1 MKLAALANAKVNL
14 YLKVLDKRNDGLHN
28 LDMVMQSV
36 SLADKV
42 EIDTDYSDGLK
53 VVCDGENIENN
64 IAETAARLY
73 FSSAEMS
80 VQNLLI
86 SIEKNIPVSAG
97 LAGGSA
103 DAAAVL
109 VLCNK
114 IYKKFSDSQLIELGG
129 KIGADVPFCMIGG
142 LARVTGFGDKIVSL
156 PVNTDYHLVLIKAAE
171 KRSTGYMYSLL
182 DNMDEHITADA
193 DKLISLLTDNSEASC
208 EFMQNDF
215 ALLWNDRNSERIKAD
230 LISCGANAVSLSG
243 SGPTFFGVFFDKLA
257 AKACCEK
264 LKNKYANVFLAS
276 PALCGIQIIE

>member
-64 IAETAARLY
+64 IAETAALLY

-114 IYKKFSDSQLIELGG
+114 IYKRFSGSQLIELGG

-182 DNMDEHITADA
+182 DNMDKHITADA

-208 EFMQNDF
+208 EYMQNDF
-215 ALLWNDRNSERIKAD
+215 ALLWNDENSERIKAD
-230 LISCGANAVSLSG
+230 LISCGAKAVSLSG
-243 SGPTFFGVFFDKLA
+243 SGPTFFGVFFDKLT

>member
-73 FSSAEMS
+73 FDSAEMS
-80 VQNLLI
+80 VQNLQI

-114 IYKKFSDSQLIELGG
+114 IYKRFSDSQLIELGG

-182 DNMDEHITADA
+182 DNMDKHITADA

-208 EFMQNDF
+208 EYMQNDF
-215 ALLWNDRNSERIKAD
+215 ALLWNDGNSERIKAD
-230 LISCGANAVSLSG
+230 LISCGAKAVSLSG
-243 SGPTFFGVFFDKLA
+243 SGPTFFGVFFDKLT

-276 PALCGIQIIE
+276 PVLCGIQIIE